1 MVLDGA
7 FSLLAAD
14 QHSYLRFFSKA
25 VLGLEPA
32 PFEMRTTGGSTVL
45 EDDNLARLSVHVSE
59 WCSGD
64 PRCLELIYQGSRDG
78 LTANAFHARCTDD
91 SPSTITLIQVEV
103 PTASGG
109 SDCFVVGGF
118 SSVSW
123 TPTGNYTYESNI
135 WPMMSGTRELYGKD
149 SPGAFIF
156 MVKDGMVP
164 EGGGLKPV
172 RWILPPES
180 SGQAVVRCG
189 TRLGPDFGDAGFSVG
204 FRPFGPHECIFYLGK
219 NITTTGVKASRL
231 QMLQEQNVADIEVY
245 RVRNKVPSPIVGDV
259 FGAVGASNN
268 ETMAVELVDDTR
280 LFGASNAAAFLEERI
295 TLKDA
300 QAELELAEKRVGTAA
315 CALAATQILRW
326 VSPILLWS

>member
-1 MVLDGA
+1 MKVAFKATNASYSEEMQAALNNRRAEMDCSWDALDEGWKALEKRMVTIGIIKPVSSDSRVVHLNAGGLNMTVRYNVLGSLHEKIDESSYPPWTLANLFDGEWDSRIPRDKGGRIFLDESPAILKHLVHTQINAFTKAHRAGRMVLDGA

-45 EDDNLARLSVHVSE
+45 EDDDLARLSVHVSE

-123 TPTGNYTYESNI
+123 TPTGNYTDESNI
-135 WPMMSGTRELYGKD
+135 WPMSGTRELYGKD
-149 SPGAFIF
+149 SPYFHGQGWDGARGWRIETCAVDSAPRVFRSSRRA
-156 MVKDGMVP
+156 M
-164 EGGGLKPV
+164 
-172 RWILPPES
+172 WYPP
-180 SGQAVVRCG
+180 G
-189 TRLGPDFGDAGFSVG
+189 T
-204 FRPFGPHECIFYLGK
+204 
-219 NITTTGVKASRL
+219 
-231 QMLQEQNVADIEVY
+231 
-245 RVRNKVPSPIVGDV
+245 
-259 FGAVGASNN
+259 
-268 ETMAVELVDDTR
+268 
-280 LFGASNAAAFLEERI
+280 
-295 TLKDA
+295 
-300 QAELELAEKRVGTAA
+300 
-315 CALAATQILRW
+315 
-326 VSPILLWS
+326 